1 MSEESENPA
10 IRALQNQIRQ
20 LKEEKRILEFKVS
33 STKAKNERLEKE
45 LERLRQG
52 TEETNWNESWK
63 DTENE

>member
-45 LERLRQG
+45 LELLRQG